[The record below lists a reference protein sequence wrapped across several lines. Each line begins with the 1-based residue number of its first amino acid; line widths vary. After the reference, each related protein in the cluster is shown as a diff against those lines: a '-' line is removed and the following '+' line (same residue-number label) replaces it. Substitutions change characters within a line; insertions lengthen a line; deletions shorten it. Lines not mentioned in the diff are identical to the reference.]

1 MPAWI
6 CLPWLA
12 TFSHSAFFSSTMSC
26 LRHTLNL
33 ALSYCHTVVQCDL
46 FCKQPLQHFHFQY
59 LTLFFGAHHVNKP
72 TNLGW
77 KNSHYRSACMAAR
90 SHGGRTLVACGW
102 LESPHTMLTGR
113 LHFCQ
118 LWRWTWGAGD
128 RLIFSNFMQG
138 IWSDLPKEFF
148 GSASFWRSIRILLE
162 NPLQIAVTCDLYT
175 PDLGQSFVA
184 KVLPCELS
192 VCRKS
197 IILQCDAIPSIPW
210 WIFVASLNLDKEIL
224 GPSFCKQLN
233 SSELRIVG
241 FPAAQPAEDR
251 NTQFASL
258 NTILY
263 RFT

>member
-1 MPAWI
+1 MPPYI

-118 LWRWTWGAGD
+118 LWRWTWGAGTGWFFRISCRAFD
-128 RLIFSNFMQG
+128 QICQKNSSDPLLFGVPSGFFLKIHYKLLWRVISTHLI
-138 IWSDLPKEFF
+138 W
-148 GSASFWRSIRILLE
+148 
-162 NPLQIAVTCDLYT
+162 
-175 PDLGQSFVA
+175 A
-184 KVLPCELS
+184 KVS
-192 VCRKS
+192 
-197 IILQCDAIPSIPW
+197 
-210 WIFVASLNLDKEIL
+210 
-224 GPSFCKQLN
+224 
-233 SSELRIVG
+233 
-241 FPAAQPAEDR
+241 
-251 NTQFASL
+251 
-258 NTILY
+258 
-263 RFT
+263 

>member
-12 TFSHSAFFSSTMSC
+12 RFSHSAFFSSTMSC

-33 ALSYCHTVVQCDL
+33 TLSYCHTVVQCDL

-90 SHGGRTLVACGW
+90 SHGGRTLVTYGW
-102 LESPHTMLTGR
+102 LTVASHDADRASPFLSALKMNMR
-113 LHFCQ
+113 S
-118 LWRWTWGAGD
+118 RD
-128 RLIFSNFMQG
+128 RLIFFEFHAGHLNHL
-138 IWSDLPKEFF
+138 IRLPKDFF

-197 IILQCDAIPSIPW
+197 IILQYDAIPSIPW
-210 WIFVASLNLDKEIL
+210 WIL
-224 GPSFCKQLN
+224 
-233 SSELRIVG
+233 
-241 FPAAQPAEDR
+241 
-251 NTQFASL
+251 
-258 NTILY
+258 
-263 RFT
+263 